1 MKTLAFFSSLALVA
15 LATSACEPKR
25 TGEPKGKS
33 RLEGA
38 NANELRKEH
47 NDPGPDY
54 AKLYRKDLT
63 TGDDVVKVVIIAEPY
78 VPYVQPTTDGQ
89 PSTQLQLV
97 PRDDDYVSRQ
107 MAMLRDWLLGRNG
120 YTKAFLPDATETVTP
135 GQDGNR
141 PVWNSGFSETGR
153 VLLAN
158 DRFDIVAANGPR
170 LGGEAGTVR
179 WEVSI
184 FIATSYS
191 ANSKAFTDAA
201 RDASI
206 VLMNQSRW
214 IVNGENMSPAGAPY
228 KLVGILHCSSESW
241 DEDQYLAPAK
251 VNNVDLQ
258 LLTSRSS
265 VHYGEIARSD
275 AIVLKSL
282 ASKTSYAGM
291 IEQMPGIIVF
301 RSPTI
306 GTNRL
311 DECYSQGKAASIKSN
326 GDIECV
332 EIPPPSPPPAPTPD
346 PSQPAQ
352 PQPGATGGS
361 GATGATGVTGAT
373 GETGAAGATGG
384 TGATGETGTTGETGA
399 TGSTAATG
407 ETGTTGA
414 TGTIGT

>member
-1 MKTLAFFSSLALVA
+1 MKTLAFFSSLALLA
-15 LATSACEPKR
+15 LASSACEPKR
-25 TGEPKGKS
+25 TGEPKGRS
-33 RLEGA
+33 QLEGA

-63 TGDDVVKVVIIAEPY
+63 TGDDVVRVVIIAEPY
-78 VPYVQPTTDGQ
+78 VPFVRPTPDG
-89 PSTQLQLV
+89 PSATQLQLV

-107 MAMLRDWLLGRNG
+107 MAMLRDWLIGRNG
-120 YTKAFLPDATETVTP
+120 YTKGFLPGATETVIA

-141 PVWNSGFSETGR
+141 PSWNGGLNETGK

-158 DRFDIVAANGPR
+158 DRFDLVAPKGPR
-170 LGGEAGTVR
+170 LGGEPGTVR
-179 WEVSI
+179 WEISI
-184 FIATSYS
+184 FIATSYA
-191 ANSKAFTDAA
+191 ANVKTFTEAA

-206 VLMNQSRW
+206 VLINQSSW
-214 IVNGENMSPAGAPY
+214 IISGESMSPPGAPY
-228 KLVGILHCSSESW
+228 KVVGILHCSSEAW

-306 GTNRL
+306 GMNRL

-332 EIPPPSPPPAPTPD
+332 EIPPPAPPPAPTPD

-352 PQPGATGGS
+352 PQPGETGASGAS
-361 GATGATGVTGAT
+361 GATGT
-373 GETGAAGATGG
+373 
-384 TGATGETGTTGETGA
+384 
-399 TGSTAATG
+399 
-407 ETGTTGA
+407 TGTTGA
-414 TGTIGT
+414 TGASGVTGATGLTGAAGETGATGQIGETGATGTTGT